1 MVTLEI
7 CLQSVHTQIFRWIS

>member
-1 MVTLEI
+1 MITLEI